1 MVRAQVLTLK
11 ERPYVE
17 RARALGAGN
26 SQIVGRHILPNVF
39 PLIFAN
45 TILVVA
51 VAILTE
57 TTLSFLGLGDPF
69 SVSWGSILESAFA
82 EGAISLGAWWYL
94 VPPGLCIVLVVLGF
108 TMCGY
113 AFDEILD
120 PRLRKTMNGTLLDV
134 KNLRVLYEV
143 RGKKAPAV
151 DGVDL
156 SLGAGDAL
164 GLAGESGCG
173 KSTLALACLGLLP
186 RNATVEGSIRFR
198 DMEVIGAK
206 PGRLRAMRWAGI
218 SMVFQGAMSAFNPVR
233 RVGDQVVEAI
243 LLHEDVPKREARARM
258 RELFEHVGIA
268 PRRAGDYPH
277 EFSGGMRQR
286 VMIAMALACNPPL
299 VIADEPTTA
308 LDVMIQAQILNLLA
322 QLREERNIALLV
334 ITHDLSVLAQ
344 VADRVA
350 VMYAGRIVEEGSA
363 AELLTTPRHPYTK
376 SLVGAFP
383 VVGDPLSRGV
393 PAGLP
398 GDPPDPAARPPG
410 CAFHPRCPAAFEP
423 CDHLDPVLER
433 YGSRRAA
440 CHLVARE
447 EA

>member
-1 MVRAQVLTLK
+1 
-11 ERPYVE
+11 
-17 RARALGAGN
+17 
-26 SQIVGRHILPNVF
+26 
-39 PLIFAN
+39 
-45 TILVVA
+45 
-51 VAILTE
+51 
-57 TTLSFLGLGDPF
+57 
-69 SVSWGSILESAFA
+69 
-82 EGAISLGAWWYL
+82 
-94 VPPGLCIVLVVLGF
+94 
-108 TMCGY
+108 
-113 AFDEILD
+113 
-120 PRLRKTMNGTLLDV
+120 
-134 KNLRVLYEV
+134 
-143 RGKKAPAV
+143 
-151 DGVDL
+151 
-156 SLGAGDAL
+156 
-164 GLAGESGCG
+164 
-173 KSTLALACLGLLP
+173 
-186 RNATVEGSIRFR
+186 
-198 DMEVIGAK
+198 
-206 PGRLRAMRWAGI
+206 
-218 SMVFQGAMSAFNPVR
+218 MVFQGAMSAFNPVK

-243 LLHEDVPKREARARM
+243 LLHEDVSKREARGRM

-286 VMIAMALACNPPL
+286 IMIAMALACNPPL

-363 AELLTTPRHPYTK
+363 SELLTSPRHPYSK

-383 VVGDPLSRGV
+383 VVGDPVSRGV

-398 GDPPDPAARPPG
+398 GDPPDPVARPPG

-423 CDHLDPVLER
+423 CDHIDPVLER

>member
-1 MVRAQVLTLK
+1 MSDTA
-11 ERPYVE
+11 
-17 RARALGAGN
+17 
-26 SQIVGRHILPNVF
+26 
-39 PLIFAN
+39 
-45 TILVVA
+45 
-51 VAILTE
+51 
-57 TTLSFLGLGDPF
+57 TT
-69 SVSWGSILESAFA
+69 
-82 EGAISLGAWWYL
+82 
-94 VPPGLCIVLVVLGF
+94 
-108 TMCGY
+108 T
-113 AFDEILD
+113 
-120 PRLRKTMNGTLLDV
+120 GTLLEV
-134 KNLRVLYEV
+134 SNLRVLYEV
-143 RGKKAPAV
+143 RGTKAPAV
-151 DGVDL
+151 DGVNL
-156 SLGAGDAL
+156 SLEAGDAL

-198 DMEVIGAK
+198 DMQVIGAK

-218 SMVFQGAMSAFNPVR
+218 SMVFQGAMSAFNPVK

-243 LLHEDVPKREARARM
+243 LLHEDVSKREARIRM
-258 RELFEHVGIA
+258 EELLEHVGIA
-268 PRRAGDYPH
+268 PRRAADYPY

-322 QLREERNIALLV
+322 QLRV

-344 VADRVA
+344 VADRLA
-350 VMYAGRIVEEGSA
+350 IMYAGRIVEEGSA
-363 AELLTTPRHPYTK
+363 AELLTTPRHPYSK

-410 CAFHPRCPAAFEP
+410 CAFHPRCPAAYEP
-423 CDHLDPVLER
+423 CDHVDPVLKR

-440 CHLVARE
+440 CHLVEKE

>member
-1 MVRAQVLTLK
+1 
-11 ERPYVE
+11 
-17 RARALGAGN
+17 
-26 SQIVGRHILPNVF
+26 
-39 PLIFAN
+39 
-45 TILVVA
+45 
-51 VAILTE
+51 
-57 TTLSFLGLGDPF
+57 
-69 SVSWGSILESAFA
+69 
-82 EGAISLGAWWYL
+82 
-94 VPPGLCIVLVVLGF
+94 
-108 TMCGY
+108 
-113 AFDEILD
+113 
-120 PRLRKTMNGTLLDV
+120 MNGPLLEI

-143 RGKKAPAV
+143 RGVQAPAV

-156 SLGAGDAL
+156 TLRAGAAL

-186 RNATVEGSIRFR
+186 RNAAVEGSIRFQGT
-198 DMEVIGAK
+198 EVVGAK
-206 PGRLRAMRWAGI
+206 PGRLRALRWAGI
-218 SMVFQGAMSAFNPVR
+218 SMIFQGAMNAFNPVK

-243 LLHEDVPKREARARM
+243 LLHEGVSRSEARSRM

-268 PRRAGDYPH
+268 PRRTGDYPH

-286 VMIAMALACNPPL
+286 VMIAMALACDPPL

-322 QLREERNIALLV
+322 QLREERNLALLV

-344 VADRVA
+344 VTDRVA

-363 AELLTTPRHPYTK
+363 AELLTAPRHPYSK

-383 VVGDPLSRGV
+383 IVGDPASRGV

-398 GDPPDPAARPPG
+398 GDPPHPEARPPG

-423 CDHLDPVLER
+423 CDRIDPVLER
-433 YGSRRAA
+433 HGSRLAA

-447 EA
+447 EDA

>member
-1 MVRAQVLTLK
+1 
-11 ERPYVE
+11 
-17 RARALGAGN
+17 
-26 SQIVGRHILPNVF
+26 
-39 PLIFAN
+39 
-45 TILVVA
+45 
-51 VAILTE
+51 
-57 TTLSFLGLGDPF
+57 
-69 SVSWGSILESAFA
+69 
-82 EGAISLGAWWYL
+82 
-94 VPPGLCIVLVVLGF
+94 
-108 TMCGY
+108 
-113 AFDEILD
+113 
-120 PRLRKTMNGTLLDV
+120 MNGSGENLLEIND
-134 KNLRVLYEV
+134 LRVLYEV
-143 RGKKAPAV
+143 RGVKAPAV

-156 SLGAGDAL
+156 SLFAGDAL

-186 RNATVEGSIRFR
+186 RNATVEGSVLFR
-198 DMEVIGAK
+198 DTEVVGAK
-206 PGRLRAMRWAGI
+206 PGRLRALRWAGI
-218 SMVFQGAMSAFNPVR
+218 SMVFQGAMNAFNPVK

-243 LLHEDVPKREARARM
+243 LLHEGGSRREARGRM

-286 VMIAMALACNPPL
+286 VMIAMALACDPPL
-299 VIADEPTTA
+299 LIADEPTTA

-322 QLREERNIALLV
+322 QLREERNLALLV

-344 VADRVA
+344 VTDRVA

-363 AELLTTPRHPYTK
+363 TELLTTPRHPYTK

-383 VVGDPLSRGV
+383 VVGDPASRGV

-423 CDHLDPVLER
+423 CDRIDPALER
-433 YGSRRAA
+433 HGSRLAA

-447 EA
+447 EAR